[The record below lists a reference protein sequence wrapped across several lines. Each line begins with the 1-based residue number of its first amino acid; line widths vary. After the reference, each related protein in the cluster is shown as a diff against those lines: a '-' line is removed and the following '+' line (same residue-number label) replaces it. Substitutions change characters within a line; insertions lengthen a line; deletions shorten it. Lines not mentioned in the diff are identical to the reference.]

1 MPRQAQDQVFD
12 LVVVGGGPGGYP
24 AAIRAAQL
32 GLRTALV
39 EKERPG
45 GVCLNWGCIPT
56 KAMLRSAEVLE
67 TARHGAEYG
76 VLADNVRLDY
86 AAVLARK
93 DRVVKSLT
101 DGVAG
106 LLAASG
112 VTVTIGHARLTGPGS
127 VAVVGVGEAPLGP
140 GGPRYNAPAAG
151 DGAPVATLEAR
162 NLLLATGSTP
172 ALLPVPG
179 IDLPGVVS
187 SDGAFLLEEVPRRIV
202 IVGASAVGAE
212 WATMFQA
219 FGSEVT
225 MVELLPRLLP
235 AEDEDIGKALARSFA
250 RRGIKVETGR
260 TVTGIAPA
268 GDRAPPLLVT
278 VADPDGSNPR
288 QVEADVVL
296 VGVGRRPNTAGLDL
310 EKAGVATDGRGW
322 VEVDDRLRTSAPG
335 VHAVG
340 DVTGRVLLAH
350 VASHQGLV
358 AAGVMAGHDER
369 MDYRAVPAATF
380 THPEVA
386 SVGLTEAAA
395 RESGHDVA
403 VGRFPFSALGRA
415 QTFGG
420 VEGLVKVVAER
431 SSGQV
436 LGVHVIGPGASDLI
450 PEGVLAMQLRATLA
464 DIAATIHAH
473 PTLGEGTMEAALV
486 ALGLPVH
493 LPPFRR
499 PAADSGDR
507 PAVESRKRPRSG
519 AVDSPGRSTPGSAT
533 LPHRGAEPGAGP
545 LKAAPGTRPTAAPA
559 PAHGPGPEPT
569 PALTPAG
576 PRAPRFDLTVRVDV
590 TRLLEFQAELNRQL
604 GATGTQVGLTDL
616 VVKSCAGLLAA
627 SPELN
632 ASFGGDRLLVHKR
645 VHVGVAVDGAA
656 LVPAVRDADRKRV
669 ARIAEEVAALSE
681 RARAGRLGPEEA
693 GRAAFTVSS
702 LGVDQFTAVLE
713 PSEGAVLAVGA
724 AQPEPRVVDGRVEVR
739 RVLRLTLSID
749 HRVVDGATGG
759 RFLARLRDALE
770 RPLGIVA

>member
-1 MPRQAQDQVFD
+1 MPEQAQVFD

-127 VAVVGVGEAPLGP
+127 VEVVGVGEAPLGP

-162 NLLLATGSTP
+162 SLLLATGSTP

-179 IDLPGVVS
+179 IDLPGVVT

-268 GDRAPPLLVT
+268 GDQAPPLRVT
-278 VADPDGSNPR
+278 VADPDGGNPR

-310 EKAGVATDGRGW
+310 ERAGVATDPRGW
-322 VEVDDRLRTSAPG
+322 VEVDDRLRTSVPG

-340 DVTGRVLLAH
+340 DLTGRLLLAH

-450 PEGVLAMQLRATLA
+450 PEGVLAMQLQATLA

-493 LPPFRR
+493 LPPSRR
-499 PAADSGDR
+499 PAADS
-507 PAVESRKRPRSG
+507 RKQPPSG
-519 AVDSPGRSTPGSAT
+519 AVDSPGRSIPGSAT
-533 LPHRGAEPGAGP
+533 LPLRGAEPGAGSV
-545 LKAAPGTRPTAAPA
+545 KAVP
-559 PAHGPGPEPT
+559 
-569 PALTPAG
+569 G
-576 PRAPRFDLTVRVDV
+576 PRAPRFDLTLRVDGS
-590 TRLLEFQAELNRQL
+590 RLLAFQGELNRQL

-616 VVKSCAGLLAA
+616 VVKACAGLLAD

-656 LVPAVRDADRKRV
+656 LVPAVRDADRKSV
-669 ARIAEEVAALSE
+669 ARIAEEVAALVE

-724 AQPEPRVVDGRVEVR
+724 AQPEPRVVDGKVEVR
-739 RVLRLTLSID
+739 QVLRLTLSID
-749 HRVVDGATGG
+749 HRAVDGATGG
-759 RFLARLRDALE
+759 RFLARLKDVLE

>member
-1 MPRQAQDQVFD
+1 MPQQPQAQVFD

-32 GLRTALV
+32 GLKTALV

-112 VTVTIGHARLTGPGS
+112 VAVTIGHARLTGPRT
-127 VAVVGVGEAPLGP
+127 VEVVGVGDAPLGP
-140 GGPRYNAPAAG
+140 AGPRYNAPPAP
-151 DGAPVATLEAR
+151 DGAPVSTLEGR

-172 ALLPVPG
+172 AVLPIPG
-179 IDLPGVVS
+179 IDLPGVVT

-202 IVGASAVGAE
+202 IIGASAVGAE
-212 WATMFQA
+212 WATMFAA

-225 MVELLPRLLP
+225 MVELLGRLLP
-235 AEDEDIGKALARSFA
+235 AEDEDVGKALARSFA

-268 GDRAPPLLVT
+268 GDQAPPLAVT
-278 VADPDGSNPR
+278 VADPDGGNPR
-288 QVEADVVL
+288 EVEADVVL
-296 VGVGRRPNTAGLDL
+296 VGVGRRPNTAELGL
-310 EKAGVATDGRGW
+310 ERAGVATGQRGW
-322 VEVDDRLRTSAPG
+322 VEVDDRLRTGVPG

-395 RESGHDVA
+395 REEGHDVA

-431 SSGQV
+431 DDGHV

-450 PEGVLAMQLRATLA
+450 PEGVLAMQLQATLA

-493 LPPFRR
+493 VPPSRR
-499 PAADSGDR
+499 PPARPTAGPAAAAG
-507 PAVESRKRPRSG
+507 P
-519 AVDSPGRSTPGSAT
+519 VDSQEQPASGSAM
-533 LPHRGAEPGAGP
+533 LPHRGTGPGAGSV
-545 LKAAPGTRPTAAPA
+545 TAAAALPA
-559 PAHGPGPEPT
+559 A
-569 PALTPAG
+569 AAG
-576 PRAPRFDLTVRVDV
+576 QERAPRFDLKVTVDA
-590 TRLLEFQAELNRQL
+590 TRLLGLQAELNQQ
-604 GATGTQVGLTDL
+604 TGVDVGLTGL
-616 VVKSCAGLLAA
+616 VVKACAGLLAV

-632 ASFGGDRLLVHKR
+632 ASFGGDRLLVRRR
-645 VHVGVAVDGAA
+645 VDVGVAVAA
-656 LVPAVRDADRKRV
+656 EDATLVPAVRDADRKSV
-669 ARIAEEVAALSE
+669 VRIAQEVAELAG
-681 RARAGRLGPEEA
+681 RARAGQLGAEEA
-693 GRAAFTVSS
+693 GTAAFTVAS

-724 AQPEPRVVDGRVEVR
+724 AHPEPRVVDGQVEVR
-739 RVLRLTLSID
+739 QVLRLTLSID

-759 RFLARLRDALE
+759 RFLGRLKDALE
-770 RPLGIVA
+770 QPLQILA

>member
-1 MPRQAQDQVFD
+1 MPQQPQAQVFD

-32 GLRTALV
+32 GLKTALV

-112 VTVTIGHARLTGPGS
+112 VTVTIGHARLTGPRT
-127 VAVVGVGEAPLGP
+127 VEVVGVGDAPLGQ
-140 GGPRYNAPAAG
+140 GGPRYNAPPAP
-151 DGAPVATLEAR
+151 DGAPAATLEGR

-172 ALLPVPG
+172 AVLPIPG
-179 IDLPGVVS
+179 IDLPGVVT

-202 IVGASAVGAE
+202 IIGASAVGAE

-225 MVELLPRLLP
+225 MVELLDRLLP

-268 GDRAPPLLVT
+268 GDQAPPLVVT
-278 VADPDGSNPR
+278 VADPDGGNPR
-288 QVEADVVL
+288 EVEADVVL
-296 VGVGRRPNTAGLDL
+296 VGVGRRPNTAELGL
-310 EKAGVATDGRGW
+310 ERAGVATDLRGW
-322 VEVDDRLRTSAPG
+322 VEVDDRLRTGVPG

-369 MDYRAVPAATF
+369 IDYRAVPAATF

-395 RESGHDVA
+395 REAGHDVA

-431 SSGQV
+431 DDGHV

-450 PEGVLAMQLRATLA
+450 PEGVLAMQLEASLS

-493 LPPFRR
+493 IPPARRSPTSPARR
-499 PAADSGDR
+499 PPARPGTGPAAADEPVDTR
-507 PAVESRKRPRSG
+507 THARS
-519 AVDSPGRSTPGSAT
+519 GSAT
-533 LPHRGAEPGAGP
+533 LPHRATGPGAGP
-545 LKAAPGTRPTAAPA
+545 VKAAPAALASGA
-559 PAHGPGPEPT
+559 PGQE
-569 PALTPAG
+569 
-576 PRAPRFDLTVRVDV
+576 RAPRFDLKVTVDA
-590 TRLLEFQAELNRQL
+590 TRLLGLRAELNQQ
-604 GATGTQVGLTDL
+604 TGVEVGLTDL
-616 VVKSCAGLLAA
+616 VVKACAGLLAV

-632 ASFGGDRLLVHKR
+632 ASFGGDRLLVRRR
-645 VHVGVAVDGAA
+645 VDVGVAVVGEDAT
-656 LVPAVRDADRKRV
+656 LVSAVRDADRKSV
-669 ARIAEEVAALSE
+669 VRIAQEVAELAD
-681 RARAGRLGPEEA
+681 RARAGQLGAEEA
-693 GRAAFTVSS
+693 ARAAFTVSS

-724 AQPEPRVVDGRVEVR
+724 AHPEPRVVEGQVEVR
-739 RVLRLTLSID
+739 QVLRLTLSID

-759 RFLARLRDALE
+759 RFLGQLKDALE
-770 RPLGIVA
+770 QPLQIVA